1 MKYTLNGKKV
11 SKKVAY
17 EAIRE
22 LIPDGGT
29 QYLDNVIT
37 NCKEN
42 GIESVTLTVGTK
54 GTLKIEF

>member
-11 SKKVAY
+11 SKKAAY

-22 LIPDGGT
+22 LIPNGGT

-37 NCKEN
+37 YCKEN
-42 GIESVTLTVGTK
+42 GAESVILTVGTK
-54 GTLKIEF
+54 DILKIEF

>member
-11 SKKVAY
+11 SKKAAY

-22 LIPDGGT
+22 LIPDGGI

>member
-1 MKYTLNGKKV
+1 MKYTLNGKKI
-11 SKKVAY
+11 SKNAAY

-22 LIPDGGT
+22 LIPNGGT

-37 NCKEN
+37 YCKET

-54 GTLKIEF
+54 GTMKIEF